1 MQKVYKYGN
10 GIIIIE
16 TPVRSMNNL
25 KKSTENFLK
34 KVVKENRNGDGYKS
48 RDFREK

>member
-1 MQKVYKYGN
+1 MQKVYKYKN

-16 TPVRSMNNL
+16 TPVRNMNRI
-25 KKSTENFLK
+25 KQSTENFLK

-48 RDFREK
+48 